1 MSARHACLY
10 AVFLFGFVWPALA
23 GDEDALD
30 ALIDDALSQE
40 IPGVVLLVEGP
51 EVSFFKAH
59 GVADRKTKA
68 PIREDNLIRAASVTK
83 TYVAA
88 LAVMA
93 AQEDVIDLDVSI
105 DAYLSNETLAQIPP
119 APHPTMRQLLNHT
132 SGAPEYY
139 GTAAY
144 LSWDREEPVSTARV
158 LATVAGWPP
167 ANAPGE
173 AFSYSNTNY
182 HLAALVLEGVYSKTL
197 SSLLQERLFDPL
209 GMASTFYNQHRP
221 PGDCI
226 HGYGSPDDEWRDTF
240 EWRDNSGPSSGVKA
254 SAADL
259 ATWMRVLFAE
269 DGALSYVGAAM
280 AENPIRD
287 DAHWLYGLGAE
298 IYVSQNGERFYG
310 HTGDIFG
317 YLTAV
322 FYAPAHDTVIALHV
336 NRWDRDVFEETL
348 ERVLREVGRNRR

>member
-1 MSARHACLY
+1 MSARYACLY
-10 AVFLFGFVWPALA
+10 VVFLFGFVWPALA
-23 GDEDALD
+23 GNEDALD

-51 EVSFFKAH
+51 EVSFFKAR

-68 PIREDNLIRAASVTK
+68 PVREDNLIRAASVTK

-93 AQEDVIDLDVSI
+93 SQEGVIDLDVSI
-105 DAYLSNETLAQIPP
+105 DAYLSNETLAQLPP

-144 LSWDREEPVSTARV
+144 LSWDREEPISTARV
-158 LATVAGWPP
+158 LATVTEWPP

-182 HLAALVLEGVYSKTL
+182 HLVALVLEAVYAKTL
-197 SSLLQERLFDPL
+197 SSLLQEHLFEPL
-209 GMASTFYNQHRP
+209 GLASTFYNQHRA
-221 PGDCI
+221 PGDGI
-226 HGYGSPDDEWRDTF
+226 HGYGSLDDEWRDTF

-259 ATWMRVLFAE
+259 ATWMRALFAK
-269 DGALSYVGAAM
+269 DGVLSQVGAAM

-298 IYVSQNGERFYG
+298 VYVSQYGDRYYG

-322 FYAPAHDTVIALHV
+322 FYAPAHDTVIVLHM
-336 NRWDRDVFEETL
+336 NRWNRDVFEETL

>member
-30 ALIDDALSQE
+30 ALIDNALSQE

-51 EVSFFKAH
+51 EGDFFKAR

-68 PIREDNLIRAASVTK
+68 PISEDNLIRAASVTK

-93 AQEDVIDLDVSI
+93 SQEGVIDLDVSI
-105 DAYLSNETLAQIPP
+105 DTYLSNETSAQLAPE
-119 APHPTMRQLLNHT
+119 PHPTMRQLLNHT

-144 LSWDREEPVSTARV
+144 LSWDRKEPVSTARV
-158 LATVAGWPP
+158 LSTVAGWPP

-182 HLAALVLEGVYSKTL
+182 HLAALVLEAVYAKAL

-209 GMASTFYNQHRP
+209 ELASTFYNQHRP
-221 PGDCI
+221 SGDGI
-226 HGYGSPDDEWRDTF
+226 HGYGSPNHEWRDTF

-259 ATWMRVLFAE
+259 ATWMRALFAD
-269 DGALSYVGAAM
+269 DGAFSHVGAAM
-280 AENPIRD
+280 AENPIED
-287 DAHWLYGLGAE
+287 DTHWRYGLGAE
-298 IYVSQNGERFYG
+298 VYISQNGERFYG

-317 YLTAV
+317 YLTAA
-322 FYAPAHDTVIALHV
+322 FYAPAHDTIIVLHM
-336 NRWDRDVFEETL
+336 NRWNRDVFEETL
-348 ERVLREVGRNRR
+348 EQVLREAGRNRR

>member
-1 MSARHACLY
+1 MSVRHACLY
-10 AVFLFGFVWPALA
+10 AVFLFGFVWPAFA
-23 GDEDALD
+23 EDEDALD
-30 ALIDDALSQE
+30 ALIDDALSQKV
-40 IPGVVLLVEGP
+40 PGTILLVEGP
-51 EVSFFKAH
+51 EVSFFKAR

-68 PIREDNLIRAASVTK
+68 PIRQDNLIRAASVTK

-93 AQEDVIDLDVSI
+93 SQEGVIDLDVSI
-105 DAYLSNETLAQIPP
+105 DTYLSNETLAQLPP
-119 APHPTMRQLLNHT
+119 ARHPTMRQLLNHT

-158 LATVAGWPP
+158 LATVSEWSP

-182 HLAALVLEGVYSKTL
+182 HLAALVLEAVYAKAL
-197 SSLLQERLFDPL
+197 SSLLQERLFGPL
-209 GMASTFYNQHRP
+209 ELAATFYNQHRP
-221 PGDCI
+221 PGDGI

-259 ATWMRVLFAE
+259 ATCMRALFAE
-269 DGALSYVGAAM
+269 DGALSHVGATM
-280 AENPIRD
+280 VENPIGD
-287 DAHWLYGLGAE
+287 DAHWSYGLGAE
-298 IYVSQNGERFYG
+298 IYVSQNGDRYYG

-322 FYAPAHDTVIALHV
+322 FYAPAHDTVIVLHM
-336 NRWDRDVFEETL
+336 NRWNRDVFEKTL
-348 ERVLREVGRNRR
+348 EQVLREVGRRRR